1 MTINKPVV
9 SVIIPSYN
17 SSLYIKKCLL
27 AIRAQSTELP
37 FEVIVVDSSNDGAD
51 QIVVN
56 EFPEVRLFHFQ
67 ERLSI
72 GTARNKGLEKARGKV
87 VLFLDTDCI
96 VKHTWIGLMY
106 KAIQDFDADGVGGS
120 VENGTPWSIT
130 GSTGFYL
137 EFFRFLANGERPYAT
152 PFLMGGN
159 SGFRK
164 EVFRTHATYH
174 RFNDECISEDFIFNL
189 QLRKKGKVL
198 MFLPSVTVRHLNK
211 TGLLKV
217 LRYQYKLGIG
227 AYSYR
232 RIFSSGIIR
241 YLNNLPILTFFMPVG
256 IMVWIGSIV
265 LRRRGVLEFL
275 KFVVLLP
282 FLYMANNVWAMG
294 FYREL
299 IRNKPK
305 RRHTNN
311 DVAEVGNFQRLFD
324 WRIRRSLFQKIA
336 SLKRTRHE

>member
-27 AIRAQSTELP
+27 AIRVQSTELP
-37 FEVIVVDSSNDGAD
+37 FEVIMVDSSNDGAD

-120 VENGTPWSIT
+120 VENGTPWGIT

-164 EVFRTHATYH
+164 EVFRTHGTYH
-174 RFNDECISEDFIFNL
+174 RFNDESISEDFIFNL

-217 LRYQYKLGIG
+217 LRYQYKLGMG

-232 RIFSSGIIR
+232 CDTSSSIMS
-241 YLNNLPILTFFMPVG
+241 LFKNLPTLAFFMPFG
-256 IMVWIGSIV
+256 MMVWIGSIV

-275 KFVVLLP
+275 KFVILLP
-282 FLYMANNVWAMG
+282 FLYMANNAWAAG

-299 IRNKPK
+299 IRNKSK
-305 RRHTNN
+305 TRHTNN
-311 DVAEVGNFQRLFD
+311 DVAEVGNSQ
-324 WRIRRSLFQKIA
+324 
-336 SLKRTRHE
+336 